1 MRHVAGERTVYSL
14 KSATTLAVL
23 RVCGWV
29 AVVCGLLFAAI
40 GIALV
45 LVSLT
50 AKTDSAA
57 DGWWTGAVVILSA
70 PFACWAGWSMLIYG
84 VRLSP
89 RRLAS
94 GGTILRGCSRGDVVA
109 IDVRRR
115 YGGPLARTVPFDDYT
130 RVCALICSA
139 RAGPAS
145 SSSRLASKVG
155 SNGSGIGLGA
165 TSTQPEVVARL
176 RSDLE
181 VDGTDVPA

>member
-115 YGGPLARTVPFDDYT
+115 YGGPLARTVPFVVLADGT
-130 RVCALICSA
+130 SFPLIS
-139 RAGPAS
+139 
-145 SSSRLASKVG
+145 LASKVG